1 MKNNFKNKTMWQ
13 KIVFVLLFPV
23 YIVVL
28 GLVKLYKYLI
38 SPLLPHACR
47 FYPTCSEYFVKAVE
61 EYGIFRGMMF
71 GIRRI
76 FRCNPWSKGGF
87 DYVKPNIKGNIK
99 WLL

>member
-1 MKNNFKNKTMWQ
+1 MKNNFKNKTTCQ
-13 KIVFVLLFPV
+13 KIIFVLLFPI

-28 GLVKLYKYLI
+28 GLVQLYRYII

-47 FYPTCSEYFVKAVE
+47 FYPSCSEYFVMAVK
-61 EYGIFRGMMF
+61 EYGVFCGMIFGVK
-71 GIRRI
+71 RI

-87 DYVKPNIKGNIK
+87 DPVKPNIKGNIR